1 MKFNKLCLVFLLKIF
16 SVVFFIT
23 ISSYFIIKEDSRNKL
38 FSFFS
43 TRCLDYKQK
52 DFSSKLNDKIVDY
65 SVEAKLK
72 GIKVCKDENEL
83 KRRISEGKLVIVK
96 SGKEYIIGK
105 MTFSYPFITQDS
117 KILLDEIARRFRE
130 KSSQKGLI
138 GARFFITSMTRKTD
152 NVKTLRRYNSNAS
165 ENSPHLYGNA
175 FDISYKRFKVRKW
188 VLTNCDKKFLKE
200 SLAEVIWELMEENKC
215 WATYEKVQNCYHVV
229 SR

>member
-1 MKFNKLCLVFLLKIF
+1 MKFNKLRLVFLLKIF

-23 ISSYFIIKEDSRNKL
+23 ISSYFIIKEYSRNKL

-52 DFSSKLNDKIVDY
+52 DFSRKLNDKIVDY
-65 SVEAKLK
+65 SAVAKLK

-96 SGKEYIIGK
+96 TGKEYIIGK
-105 MTFSYPFITQDS
+105 MTFSYPCITQDS

-130 KSSQKGLI
+130 KSSQKGLT

-152 NVKTLRRYNSNAS
+152 NVKTLRRYNTNAS

-200 SLAEVIWELMEENKC
+200 ALAEVIWQLREENKC